1 MDTTLADS
9 RDHDP
14 LFGISD
20 GESFVGYAIPYQ
32 GNYYGSSPC
41 FNIEGDIING
51 VLTNIPSFIDP
62 NSIVTSRSYS
72 SEVKLQIRPCN

>member
-1 MDTTLADS
+1 MDTTLAVS

-14 LFGISD
+14 LFGIAKWW
-20 GESFVGYAIPYQ
+20 ESFVGYAIPDQ

-51 VLTNIPSFIDP
+51 VLTDVPSLIDP
-62 NSIVTSRSYS
+62 NSMVTSSPVR
-72 SEVKLQIRPCN
+72 